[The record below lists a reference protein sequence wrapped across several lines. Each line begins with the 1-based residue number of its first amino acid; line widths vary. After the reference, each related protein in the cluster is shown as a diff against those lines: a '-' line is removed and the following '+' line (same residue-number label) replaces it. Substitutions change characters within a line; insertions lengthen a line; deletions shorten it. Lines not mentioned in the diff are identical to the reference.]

1 MIKNIIFD
9 FGNVLVRFR
18 PETQL
23 RRFTRSDE
31 EADALRRLIYLS
43 KPWKD
48 TDRGLLTRQ
57 ECIDAL
63 CKMHPDKEGLLRE
76 AMADCSS
83 WLVMPEANGPL
94 LKRLGEAGFGLFF
107 LSNTNTSDYGSMCSR
122 YPVIARMPGIAS
134 HLEHVI
140 KPDPAIFRLIAER
153 FRLDPSQCL
162 FIDDMEENTASAAAC
177 GFRVLTLRGGADTL
191 TDELMRIPEIG
202 SRLKEV

>member
-63 CKMHPDKEGLLRE
+63 CKMHPDKERRLRPVFPFKHEHFGLRLNVLAVSRHS
-76 AMADCSS
+76 ADARHRLASRTRHQARS
-83 WLVMPEANGPL
+83 RHIQADSGAIPAGSVAVSVYRRYGR
-94 LKRLGEAGFGLFF
+94 KHRLGGRLR
-107 LSNTNTSDYGSMCSR
+107 L
-122 YPVIARMPGIAS
+122 PGTHA
-134 HLEHVI
+134 
-140 KPDPAIFRLIAER
+140 
-153 FRLDPSQCL
+153 Q
-162 FIDDMEENTASAAAC
+162 
-177 GFRVLTLRGGADTL
+177 GRGGYADRRAHAYPGNRKQT
-191 TDELMRIPEIG
+191 EG
-202 SRLKEV
+202 GLK